1 MSPSPSAASTSTDII
16 MRAAINKLEKLFT
29 SVGMPE
35 SHGMSHCKV
44 VLGHMEKAI
53 ASANPSM
60 TKLLTP
66 EMVLSL
72 RLASLLHEADDHKY
86 FKNSTNARDILE
98 EVVPG
103 DDTKAKIISNVEEMI
118 SYVSASSNGN
128 TVPSIALSNPTFLW
142 PRFCDRLEAI
152 GVVGAVRCYQYNRET
167 TAPLMMDTTPRPT
180 TEQDMWKQVTEA
192 RWRKYQQGGNSM
204 SMMDHYYDKLLQIAH
219 FDPAVVANS
228 YLQEEAGKRVQPLV
242 EICLE
247 AGRTGEV
254 PVEMLKRFEKELA
267 V

>member
-1 MSPSPSAASTSTDII
+1 MSPLPPISQDSIMMAA
-16 MRAAINKLEKLFT
+16 RNKLEKLFT

-35 SHGMSHCKV
+35 SHGMSHCLV

-53 ASANPSM
+53 SGADPSM

-66 EMVLSL
+66 DMVLSL
-72 RLASLLHEADDHKY
+72 KLASLLHEADDHKY
-86 FKNSTNARDILE
+86 FKNSTNARDILK
-98 EVVPG
+98 EVIPA
-103 DDTKAKIISNVEEMI
+103 DDSKDKIISDVEEMI

-128 TVPSIALSNPTFLW
+128 TVPTIALSNPTFLW

-167 TAPLMMDTTPRPT
+167 TAPLMIATTPRPT
-180 TEQDMWKQVTEA
+180 TEQEMWMEVTEA
-192 RWRKYQQGGNSM
+192 RWRKYQQGGNSI

-228 YLQEEAGKRVQPLV
+228 YLQGEAAKRVQPLM

-247 AGRTGEV
+247 AGRTGKV
-254 PVEMLKRFEKELA
+254 PVEMLERYERELA